1 MPRYKLTLEY
11 DGSPFSGWQRQAN
24 AISVQ
29 QLVEEAFARLSG
41 ETAIVKGA
49 GRTDSGVHALAQIA
63 HVQLAHNW
71 PPNTIRDAINA
82 HLRPHPIVVL
92 RVEAVDD
99 HFDARFS
106 ASRRHYLYRIANR
119 RAPLA
124 LDRGRAWLI
133 RQQLDAEAMH
143 MAAQRL
149 VGKHDFST
157 FRDAECQAN
166 SPVRT
171 LDRLDA
177 QRTNDEIHIYASAR
191 SFLHR
196 QVRSMVGSLV
206 LVGSG
211 KWSASDLQSALE
223 RRDRKYSGAV
233 APAAGLYLIGVDYAP
248 DVRFAPEGD
257 DSAD

>member
-11 DGSPFSGWQRQAN
+11 DGRPFSGWQRQTN
-24 AISVQ
+24 AMGVQ
-29 QLVEEAFARLSG
+29 QLVEEAFARLTG
-41 ETAIVKGA
+41 EATVVRGA

-63 HVQLAHNW
+63 HVQLAHDW
-71 PPNTIRDAINA
+71 AAHTIRDAINA
-82 HLRPHPIVVL
+82 HLRPHPIAVL
-92 RVEAVDD
+92 HVAAVDD

-106 ASRRHYLYRIANR
+106 ASSRHYLYRIANR

-133 RQQLDAEAMH
+133 RHRLDADAMH
-143 MAAQRL
+143 GAAQRL
-149 VGKHDFST
+149 VGRHDFST
-157 FRDAECQAN
+157 FRDSECQAK

-177 QRTNDEIHIYASAR
+177 LRTNDEIHIYASAR

-206 LVGSG
+206 LVGAG
-211 KWSASDLQSALE
+211 KWSDDDLQAALE
-223 RRDRKYSGAV
+223 RRDRKYCGAV
-233 APAAGLYLIGVDYAP
+233 APAVGLYLIGVDYPP
-248 DVRFAPEGD
+248 DFTSQSLFD